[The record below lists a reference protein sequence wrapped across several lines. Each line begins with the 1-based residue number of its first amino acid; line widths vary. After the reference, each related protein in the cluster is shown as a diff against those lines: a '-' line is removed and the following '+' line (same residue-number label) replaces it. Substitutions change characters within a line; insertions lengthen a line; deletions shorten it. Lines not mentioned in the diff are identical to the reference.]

1 MKRDILV
8 PFDGSDN
15 ALEALSLAITLAQ
28 ALQEKIILLNV
39 QHTFHTPHV
48 KKFFNEA
55 TVSAYQQQ
63 LFEEAVAPARDIL
76 TSASVPYEMKLRIGD
91 PKEQICD
98 EAQAGGGDACAT
110 TGIRMIVMGSR
121 GMNPIMG
128 GVLGSVSYG
137 VINSALC
144 PVTIVPF
151 SCLAKEEAAAAEE
164 SEMTPLP

>member
-1 MKRDILV
+1 
-8 PFDGSDN
+8 
-15 ALEALSLAITLAQ
+15 
-28 ALQEKIILLNV
+28 
-39 QHTFHTPHV
+39 
-48 KKFFNEA
+48 
-55 TVSAYQQQ
+55 
-63 LFEEAVAPARDIL
+63 
-76 TSASVPYEMKLRIGD
+76 
-91 PKEQICD
+91 
-98 EAQAGGGDACAT
+98 
-110 TGIRMIVMGSR
+110 MIVMGSR